1 MNWDDI
7 RVARAVF
14 RNGSF
19 AAAARQLGVN
29 PTTVPRRLER
39 LEKTLGYRLFEAQD
53 GARRPTP
60 ECARLLE
67 LAEPVARQMASIE
80 SLSESSA
87 TIVERRRVATTDSIA
102 AALIAPALPAF
113 LARHE
118 NLAIDLLASTA
129 NVDFSRWEADV
140 AIRLK
145 RPTSGNFVLSRLG
158 AFSLYLCEPLGEDA
172 PAPLVCGYS
181 EELADTPESRFL
193 AESGLSAS
201 MRVRTM
207 NLLVIEQLLASGRCA
222 GILPGFLVN
231 RLPADRQFRL
241 KALPGTR
248 SAWLLVQTHLR
259 NDPLTR
265 EVVDWLKELVGSTL
279 QGS

>member
-7 RVARAVF
+7 RVVRAVF
-14 RNGSF
+14 QNGSF

-39 LEKTLGYRLFEAQD
+39 LERTLGYRLFEAQD

-67 LAEPVARQMASIE
+67 FSEPVARQMEQIQ
-80 SLSESSA
+80 SLGDA
-87 TIVERRRVATTDSIA
+87 ATTIVERRRLATTDSIA

-113 LARHE
+113 LAHHE
-118 NLAIDLLASTA
+118 NLAVDLLASTT
-129 NVDFSRWEADV
+129 NVDFSRWEADI

-145 RPTSGNFVLSRLG
+145 RPARGNFVLSRLG
-158 AFSLYLCEPLGEDA
+158 AFSLYLCTPLDDGDA
-172 PAPLVCGYS
+172 ASLVCGYP

-193 AESGLSAS
+193 AETGLAARL
-201 MRVRTM
+201 RVRTM
-207 NLLVIEQLLASGRCA
+207 NLLVIAELLASGQCA

-241 KALPGTR
+241 EALPGTR
-248 SAWLLVQTHLR
+248 SAWLLVQPHLR
-259 NDPLTR
+259 NDPPTR
-265 EVVDWLKELVGSTL
+265 HVVEWLKEIVGNAL
-279 QGS
+279 